1 MTYDDLIISLSQ
13 IVDNEEIY
21 KTGLVIE
28 YKLNTINHRKM
39 DEHLYYMGKNDGNFE
54 HRDIIEVEIGGVLVR
69 LIKDTP
75 VD

>member
-21 KTGLVIE
+21 KKGLVIE
-28 YKLNTINHRKM
+28 YKLNAINHRKM
-39 DEHLYYMGKNDGNFE
+39 DEHLFFMGKNNGDFE
-54 HRDIIEVEIGGVLVR
+54 HRDIIEIEISGILVR